1 MSIFRTKRII
11 AIVIFLAMILTNVAA
26 SAGTAAVN
34 ESGEGTMSI
43 MPTSLST
50 YITSFMQVC
59 TEAAVPGE
67 PVKGEYQF
75 DGYNFDTLIPV
86 TVDVPKIKEA
96 FHGLKEDLLKD
107 EAVLAS
113 LQGLPQ
119 AGGEEFTP
127 ENLRAVLDEFETH
140 FPDEV
145 TAEYYQN
152 GDDSI
157 PFYVTGRAVCTG
169 KEEPSYE
176 YSMLRKDEKNY
187 TMSFL
192 DHEHS
197 IVAGLILTDGGIRL
211 EYKQGETNLVIDF
224 MSETGEPAV
233 YRLGTSVYTIRIP
246 DSFTE
251 GNRTEADIRDDMVAY
266 MRSDETLLDFDV
278 YQFTKE
284 GRPDSLAAYAEQ
296 EAAEYN
302 AFEVVTGKNINGIDV
317 AWYRAKETY
326 DGKEYTTLNYLF
338 DDGDQYVEIAF
349 WLDGETAEAEAQE
362 IISTLAFIHR

>member
-1 MSIFRTKRII
+1 M
-11 AIVIFLAMILTNVAA
+11 
-26 SAGTAAVN
+26 
-34 ESGEGTMSI
+34 
-43 MPTSLST
+43 
-50 YITSFMQVC
+50 
-59 TEAAVPGE
+59 
-67 PVKGEYQF
+67 
-75 DGYNFDTLIPV
+75 
-86 TVDVPKIKEA
+86 
-96 FHGLKEDLLKD
+96 
-107 EAVLAS
+107 LAS

-119 AGGEEFTP
+119 VGGEELTP
-127 ENLRAVLDEFETH
+127 ENLRAAMDEFETH

-176 YSMLRKDEKNY
+176 YSMLCKDEKNY

-224 MSETGEPAV
+224 MSETGEPAVYRCDLYFNDTNKPLISVSVTVATEGDRTLSLEADGKMMPGTNV

-284 GRPDSLAAYAEQ
+284 GRPDSLAAYTEQ

-302 AFEVVTGKNINGIDV
+302 AFEVVTGEKINGIDV